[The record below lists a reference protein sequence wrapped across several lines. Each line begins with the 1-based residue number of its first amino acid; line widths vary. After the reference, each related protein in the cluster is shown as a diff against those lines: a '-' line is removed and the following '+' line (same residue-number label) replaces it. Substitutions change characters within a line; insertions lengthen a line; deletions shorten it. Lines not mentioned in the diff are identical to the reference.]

1 MEKKDLKMRV
11 LAKSLLD
18 LVPLAIVTIIISVL
32 ASQSLDEL
40 SVNYNEIIS
49 EDLSVVNRL
58 NDADRAIDNWK
69 SSIDVGIL
77 TSAEN
82 AVLASENFENLAAE
96 EDNLQKSL
104 AHAISILEGKKARFF
119 AGDSE
124 SSQQSENESELTRS
138 AENIK
143 LQIESLKFLKE
154 NSIVTIRDRSKK
166 IQSMTQFSAATQRD
180 LLFSMNSSVQSALTI
195 SREGTAKALE
205 ITETI
210 QTFFETD
217 LEASSGVE
225 DKSEVR
231 TDVGGFPSFPV
242 MLLDINSVFQEI
254 KTIQDDLSFS
264 FGKYMQKSDELVKE
278 LGKKI
283 EQANALNTYLL
294 KLEGNFRTN
303 YLNKESYKHVFGE
316 YFKEN
321 YSGRLTAPINNYKGF
336 YGQFTDALLRD
347 DKRLRQLK
355 IEKTIL
361 FSNLS
366 TASTTINSVIT
377 DVRKNIDAKSAA
389 NQSLTD
395 ERIETTW
402 ALSIIGLIAALA
414 IGFVVARQ
422 TILNPMREFT
432 SITNDIANGGD
443 FSKRIENP
451 GRDEIGEAGKAVN
464 NMLEI
469 TEKAFKDIQVLFTSV
484 SSGDLMARLPS
495 GYKGDIEECAL
506 HIEKSL
512 EKLSV
517 TLKDILMDVDQI
529 ATAASQAGDAVGQVA
544 EGAKAQVEATQDI
557 QAKVRDSG
565 DLRELVEDSTKKTGE
580 AALEASK
587 TAKKGS
593 DETEKMVE
601 LVNEV
606 SQNSGKIAEISSLI
620 EEIAQQTTMLAL
632 NASIEASRA
641 GEAGR
646 GFSVV
651 ATEVGKLADRSSQS
665 VKDIG
670 SLTNDAIEKANDS
683 VSRMDKVKSEMENI
697 NDLIKN
703 IESMMLT
710 VDKHTDQQKEVA
722 LAVSSAIDNLER
734 IGESNAVSSEEITAS
749 MVELSKIAGNTREKI
764 NVFSLDNMTIDDET
778 DEAKA
783 DIPANEDEFD
793 LNKALKDATE

>member
-1 MEKKDLKMRV
+1 MRV

-18 LVPLAIVTIIISVL
+18 LIPLAVVTIIISVI
-32 ASQSLDEL
+32 ASQSLEEL
-40 SVNYNEIIS
+40 SVNYNEIIT
-49 EDLSVVNRL
+49 EDLSVVGQL
-58 NDADRAIDNWK
+58 NDASKAIDNWK
-69 SSIDVGIL
+69 SSINEGIL
-77 TSAEN
+77 NS
-82 AVLASENFENLAAE
+82 SENPDVASQNFEKLLVEKNNILKTLDASIE
-96 EDNLQKSL
+96 
-104 AHAISILEGKKARFF
+104 ILESKKARFF
-119 AGDSE
+119 EAESE
-124 SSQQSENESELTRS
+124 SNQEVEDNQKFSEKE
-138 AENIK
+138 ENIT

-154 NSIVTIRDRSKK
+154 NNLGTIEGRSKNV
-166 IQSMTQFSAATQRD
+166 QNLTQYSAFSQRD
-180 LLFSMNSSVQSALTI
+180 LLYSMNLGLQTALTI
-195 SREGTAKALE
+195 SMEGTLKSLE
-205 ITETI
+205 ITSNF
-210 QTFFETD
+210 QTDFDAVT
-217 LEASSGVE
+217 G
-225 DKSEVR
+225 EVKEIS
-231 TDVGGFPSFPV
+231 TNVGGFPSIPLI
-242 MLLDINSVFQEI
+242 LLDINSVLQDI
-254 KTIQDDLSFS
+254 RNIQDALASS
-264 FGKYMQKSDELVKE
+264 FGKYMQKDDELVKE
-278 LGKKI
+278 LKQKI
-283 EQANALNTYLL
+283 EEAKSSTTYLS
-294 KLEGNFRTN
+294 KLEQSFKEK
-303 YLNKESYKHVFGE
+303 YMDQESYKNVFE
-316 YFKEN
+316 AYFKGSFSQRLLVPIET
-321 YSGRLTAPINNYKGF
+321 YSDF
-336 YGQFTDALLRD
+336 YNQFTDALLED
-347 DKRLRQLK
+347 DKQLRQLK

-361 FSNLS
+361 FSNLA
-366 TASTTINSVIT
+366 TASTTLNSIIS
-377 DVRKNIDAKSAA
+377 DIQKNIDAKSTE

-395 ERIETTW
+395 QRIETTW
-402 ALSIIGLIAALA
+402 TLSIIGLIAALA

-451 GRDEIGEAGKAVN
+451 GRDEIGEAGRAVN

-506 HIEKSL
+506 HIGKSL

-565 DLRELVEDSTKKTGE
+565 DLRELVEESTKKTGE

-670 SLTNDAIEKANDS
+670 SLTNDAMEKANDS

-710 VDKHTDQQKEVA
+710 VDKHTGQQKEVA
-722 LAVSSAIDNLER
+722 LAVSSAINNLER

-783 DIPANEDEFD
+783 DIPANGDAFD

>member
-1 MEKKDLKMRV
+1 MRV

-18 LVPLAIVTIIISVL
+18 LIPLAVVTIIISVI
-32 ASQSLDEL
+32 ASQSLEEL
-40 SVNYNEIIS
+40 SINYNEIIT
-49 EDLSVVNRL
+49 EDLSIVGQL
-58 NDADRAIDNWK
+58 NDASKAIDNWK
-69 SSIDVGIL
+69 SSINEGIL
-77 TSAEN
+77 NSSQN
-82 AVLASENFENLAAE
+82 PDVASQNFEKLSVEKNNLLKTL
-96 EDNLQKSL
+96 DGS
-104 AHAISILEGKKARFF
+104 IDILENKKARFF
-119 AGDSE
+119 EAESE
-124 SSQQSENESELTRS
+124 SDQEAEDTQKFSERE
-138 AENIK
+138 ENIT
-143 LQIESLKFLKE
+143 LQIDSLKFLKE
-154 NSIVTIRDRSKK
+154 NNLGTIEDRSKNV
-166 IQSMTQFSAATQRD
+166 QNLTQYSAFSQRD
-180 LLFSMNSSVQSALTI
+180 LLYSMNASLQTALTI
-195 SREGTAKALE
+195 SMEGTAKSLE
-205 ITETI
+205 ISNTF
-210 QTFFETD
+210 QTD
-217 LEASSGVE
+217 
-225 DKSEVR
+225 SENNLDDIIEIS
-231 TDVGGFPSFPV
+231 TNVGTFPSVPV
-242 MLLDINSVFQEI
+242 IFLGINSVFQEI
-254 KTIQDDLSFS
+254 KIIQDALASS
-264 FGKYMQKSDELVKE
+264 FGKYMQKDDELVKE
-278 LGKKI
+278 LEKKI
-283 EQANALNTYLL
+283 EEAKSQ
-294 KLEGNFRTN
+294 TN
-303 YLNKESYKHVFGE
+303 YLSKMEQVFEDGYMDKESYINIFGE
-316 YFKEN
+316 YFNGN
-321 YSGRLTAPINNYKGF
+321 YSQRLLVPIETYSDFYKL
-336 YGQFTDALLRD
+336 FTDALLED

-366 TASTTINSVIT
+366 TASTTLNSIIL
-377 DVRKNIDAKSAA
+377 DVQKNIDAKSIE

-395 ERIETTW
+395 ERIEATW
-402 ALSIIGLIAALA
+402 TLSIIGLIAALA

-620 EEIAQQTTMLAL
+620 EEISQQTTMLAL

-783 DIPANEDEFD
+783 DIPAYEDEFD

>member
-1 MEKKDLKMRV
+1 MRV

-18 LVPLAIVTIIISVL
+18 LIPLAVVTIIISVI
-32 ASQSLDEL
+32 ASQSLEEL
-40 SVNYNEIIS
+40 SVNYNEIIT
-49 EDLSVVNRL
+49 EDLSVVGQL
-58 NDADRAIDNWK
+58 NDASKAIDNWK
-69 SSIDVGIL
+69 SSINEGIL
-77 TSAEN
+77 NS
-82 AVLASENFENLAAE
+82 SENPDVASQNFEKLSVEKNNILKTLDASIE
-96 EDNLQKSL
+96 
-104 AHAISILEGKKARFF
+104 ILESKKARFF
-119 AGDSE
+119 EAESE
-124 SSQQSENESELTRS
+124 SNQEVEDNQKFSEKE
-138 AENIK
+138 ENIT

-154 NSIVTIRDRSKK
+154 NNLGTIEGRSKNV
-166 IQSMTQFSAATQRD
+166 QNLTQYSAFSQRD
-180 LLFSMNSSVQSALTI
+180 LLYSMNSGLQTALTI
-195 SREGTAKALE
+195 SMEGTLKSLE
-205 ITETI
+205 ITSNF
-210 QTFFETD
+210 QTDFDAVT
-217 LEASSGVE
+217 G
-225 DKSEVR
+225 EVKEIS
-231 TDVGGFPSFPV
+231 TNVGGFPSIPLI
-242 MLLDINSVFQEI
+242 LLDINSVLQDI
-254 KTIQDDLSFS
+254 RNIQDALASS
-264 FGKYMQKSDELVKE
+264 FGKYMQKDDELVKE
-278 LGKKI
+278 LKQKI
-283 EQANALNTYLL
+283 EEAKSSTTYLS
-294 KLEGNFRTN
+294 KLEQSFKEK
-303 YLNKESYKHVFGE
+303 YMDQESYKNVFE
-316 YFKEN
+316 AYFKGSFSQRLLVPIET
-321 YSGRLTAPINNYKGF
+321 YSDF
-336 YGQFTDALLRD
+336 YNQFMDALLED
-347 DKRLRQLK
+347 DKQLRQLK

-361 FSNLS
+361 FSNLA
-366 TASTTINSVIT
+366 TASTTLNSIIS
-377 DVRKNIDAKSAA
+377 DIQKNIDAKSTE

-395 ERIETTW
+395 QRIETTW
-402 ALSIIGLIAALA
+402 TLSIIGLIAALA

-451 GRDEIGEAGKAVN
+451 GRDEIGEAGRAVN

-506 HIEKSL
+506 HIGKSL

-565 DLRELVEDSTKKTGE
+565 DLRELVEESTKKTGE

-783 DIPANEDEFD
+783 DIPANGDAFD

>member
-1 MEKKDLKMRV
+1 MRV

-82 AVLASENFENLAAE
+82 ADLASENFENLGAE
-96 EDNLQKSL
+96 ADNLKKSL
-104 AHAISILEGKKARFF
+104 AHAINILEGKKARFF

-124 SSQQSENESELTRS
+124 SSQQSENEPELTKS
-138 AENIK
+138 EENIK
-143 LQIESLKFLKE
+143 LQIDSLKFLKE
-154 NSIVTIRDRSKK
+154 NSIAKIVDRSKN
-166 IQSMTQFSAATQRD
+166 IQNMTQFSALFQRD
-180 LLFSMNSSVQSALTI
+180 LLFSMNSSLQTGLTI
-195 SREGTAKALE
+195 SLEGTVKSLE
-205 ITETI
+205 ISN
-210 QTFFETD
+210 TFQTD
-217 LEASSGVE
+217 LNNNLDDIVDIS
-225 DKSEVR
+225 
-231 TDVGGFPSFPV
+231 TNVGEFPTIPV
-242 MLLDINSVFQEI
+242 ILLDINSVFQEI
-254 KTIQDDLSFS
+254 KSIQDALAFS
-264 FGKYMQKSDELVKE
+264 FGKYMQKNDELVKE
-278 LGKKI
+278 LKQKI
-283 EQANALNTYLL
+283 EEAKSLT
-294 KLEGNFRTN
+294 TN
-303 YLNKESYKHVFGE
+303 LSKVEQGFNEEYMDKESYKNIFGE
-316 YFKEN
+316 YFIGN
-321 YSGRLTAPINNYKGF
+321 YSTRLQAPIKNYDGF
-336 YGQFTDALLRD
+336 YRQFTDALLRD
-347 DKRLRQLK
+347 DQRLRKLK
-355 IEKTIL
+355 IEKNIL
-361 FSNLS
+361 FSSLS
-366 TASTTINSVIT
+366 TAATTINSIIA
-377 DVRKNIDAKSAA
+377 DVQQNIDAKSAQ

-395 ERIETTW
+395 QRIETTW
-402 ALSIIGLIAALA
+402 TLSIIGLIAAVA
-414 IGFVVARQ
+414 IGFLVARQ
-422 TILNPMREFT
+422 TIINPMREFT
-432 SITNDIANGGD
+432 TITNDIANSGD
-443 FSKRIENP
+443 FSKRINNP

-587 TAKKGS
+587 TAKKGT

-710 VDKHTDQQKEVA
+710 VDRHTDQQKEVA

>member
-1 MEKKDLKMRV
+1 MRV

-18 LVPLAIVTIIISVL
+18 LIPLAVVTIIISVI
-32 ASQSLDEL
+32 ASQSLEEL
-40 SVNYNEIIS
+40 SINYNEIIT
-49 EDLSVVNRL
+49 EDLSIVGQL
-58 NDADRAIDNWK
+58 NDASKAIDNWK
-69 SSIDVGIL
+69 SSINEGIL
-77 TSAEN
+77 NSSQN
-82 AVLASENFENLAAE
+82 PDVASQNFEKLSVEKNNLLKTL
-96 EDNLQKSL
+96 DGS
-104 AHAISILEGKKARFF
+104 IDILENKKARFF
-119 AGDSE
+119 EAESE
-124 SSQQSENESELTRS
+124 SDQEAEDTQKFSERE
-138 AENIK
+138 ENIT
-143 LQIESLKFLKE
+143 LQIDSLKFLKE
-154 NSIVTIRDRSKK
+154 NNLGTIEDRSKNV
-166 IQSMTQFSAATQRD
+166 QNLTQYSAFSQRD
-180 LLFSMNSSVQSALTI
+180 LLYSMNASLQTALTI
-195 SREGTAKALE
+195 SMEGTAKSLE
-205 ITETI
+205 ISNTF
-210 QTFFETD
+210 QTD
-217 LEASSGVE
+217 
-225 DKSEVR
+225 SENNLDDIIEIS
-231 TDVGGFPSFPV
+231 TNVGTFPSVPV
-242 MLLDINSVFQEI
+242 IFLGINSVFQEI
-254 KTIQDDLSFS
+254 KIIQDALASS
-264 FGKYMQKSDELVKE
+264 FGKYMQKDDELVKE
-278 LGKKI
+278 LEKKI
-283 EQANALNTYLL
+283 EEAKSQ
-294 KLEGNFRTN
+294 TN
-303 YLNKESYKHVFGE
+303 YLSKMEQVFEDGYMDKESYINIFGE
-316 YFKEN
+316 YFNGN
-321 YSGRLTAPINNYKGF
+321 YSQRLLIPITTYSDFYKL
-336 YGQFTDALLRD
+336 FTDALLED

-366 TASTTINSVIT
+366 TASTTLNSIIS
-377 DVRKNIDAKSAA
+377 DVQKNIDAKSIE

-395 ERIETTW
+395 ERIEATW
-402 ALSIIGLIAALA
+402 TLSIIGLIAALA

-484 SSGDLMARLPS
+484 SSGDLMARLPL

-620 EEIAQQTTMLAL
+620 EEISQQTTMLAL